1 MADMPSAQ
9 EIAQAR
15 IAAVGEATDIDKL
28 RWKYHPEGER
38 VAVKYLKEGADFTAE
53 ANRLPE
59 EAQPFFKAGVETVLL
74 ANLALPK
81 TDALQAR
88 NKKVIEGELT
98 LKKDKAATTRV
109 LNQVKQIFSH
119 YTDQGAKQRETAF
132 DTLKE
137 QYELKIKKAL
147 SKQLG
152 AKNKE
157 EDLGINVEGLPEFQE
172 EWRVVAAQLEGQYLK
187 LLEEFKHELMRI
199 K

>member
-15 IAAVGEATDIDKL
+15 IAAMGEATNTDRL

-38 VAVKYLKEGADFTAE
+38 VAVQYLKEGADFA
-53 ANRLPE
+53 AQASRLPE
-59 EAQPFFKAGVETVLL
+59 EAQSFFKAGVETVLL

-98 LKKDKAATTRV
+98 LKKDKAATTKV

-157 EDLGINVEGLPEFQE
+157 EDLGISVESLPEFQE
-172 EWRVVAAQLEGQYLK
+172 EWRVVASQLEGQYLK